1 MAKSPPKG
9 PKVSSLYRTC
19 ATEVTF
25 YRPCA
30 AQIALRR
37 LLEARFEH
45 FWALLP
51 KWLSG
56 GLWRF
61 IFYHFWAPA
70 AQMAFRKVLEVHPG
84 SGSSLYRTCVA
95 EDTFYGPCATQE
107 CAWDGA
113 SGFEFVS
120 HLCDRSHFLSTLCGP
135 NSSQETSARGVLGAI
150 LGAGPRNAQNE
161 PPEAAWE
168 RFWEQ
173 GPGMLKMSLQ
183 GRPGSDRGL
192 RVEFVSH
199 PCG

>member
-1 MAKSPPKG
+1 MWPKTLSIAPVQLKSARGMG
-9 PKVSSLYRTC
+9 PQGSSLYRTC

-61 IFYHFWAPA
+61 ILTISGPCRPNGFQEA
-70 AQMAFRKVLEVHPG
+70 LEVHRG

-95 EDTFYGPCATQE
+95 EVTFYRPSATEGLDIQRRR
-107 CAWDGA
+107 AKQVQDDI
-113 SGFEFVS
+113 FM
-120 HLCDRSHFLSTLCGP
+120 R
-135 NSSQETSARGVLGAI
+135 TSCNKRM
-150 LGAGPRNAQNE
+150 R
-161 PPEAAWE
+161 PPV
-168 RFWEQ
+168 
-173 GPGMLKMSLQ
+173 
-183 GRPGSDRGL
+183 D
-192 RVEFVSH
+192 
-199 PCG
+199 